1 MRRPPERIE
10 AGDLVLRRWRR
21 EDAEAL
27 GQAISECI
35 DHLRPWMPWIANE
48 PLSLVDRRA
57 LLDRWSRAWDDR
69 TELNY
74 GMFAAGTG
82 RVLGSCGLM
91 RRIGP
96 GGWEIGYWVH
106 VDHVGRGYATTA
118 AGRLTAVA
126 FGLRGTTHVEIHH
139 DTANTAS
146 GRVPLKLGFRLVGD
160 EPDRVMA
167 PGEVGVK
174 RIWRMTRGQW
184 SAGRALD
191 GPPGQSSGRG

>member
-27 GQAISECI
+27 GQAISECL

-74 GMFAAGTG
+74 GMFAAG
-82 RVLGSCGLM
+82 
-91 RRIGP
+91 
-96 GGWEIGYWVH
+96 
-106 VDHVGRGYATTA
+106 
-118 AGRLTAVA
+118 RLTTVA

-139 DTANTAS
+139 DTANAAS
-146 GRVPLKLGFRLVGD
+146 GRVPSKLGFRLVGD

-174 RIWRMTRGQW
+174 RIWRTTRAEW
-184 SAGRALD
+184 SAGHGLD
-191 GPPGQSSGRG
+191 GPGHQSSRTG

>member
-21 EDAEAL
+21 DDAEAL
-27 GQAISECI
+27 ATAVAESI
-35 DHLRPWMPWIANE
+35 DHLRPWMPWVANE

-57 LLDRWSRAWDDR
+57 LLDRWSQAWDDR

-74 GMFAAGTG
+74 GLFTAG
-82 RVLGSCGLM
+82 RVVGSCGLM

-106 VDHVGRGYATTA
+106 VDYTGRGYATV
-118 AGRLTAVA
+118 AGERLTDVA
-126 FGLRGTTHVEIHH
+126 FRLRGTTHVEIHH
-139 DTANTAS
+139 DTANVAS
-146 GRVPLKLGFRLVGD
+146 GRVPAKLGFRVVGD
-160 EPDRVMA
+160 EPDRPMA

-174 RIWRMTRGQW
+174 RIWRTTRSEW
-184 SAGRALD
+184 AR
-191 GPPGQSSGRG
+191 RGER